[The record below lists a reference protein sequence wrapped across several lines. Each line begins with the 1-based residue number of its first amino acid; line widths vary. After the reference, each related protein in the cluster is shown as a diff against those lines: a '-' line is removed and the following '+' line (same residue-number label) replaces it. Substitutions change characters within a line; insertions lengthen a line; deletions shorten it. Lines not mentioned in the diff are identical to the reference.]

1 MRENSFT
8 KNMRNKSDSELA
20 HIIENKEK
28 YTPEA
33 LQAVVWELEERS
45 LIEQGEID
53 FPEFAEIP
61 KNETPIQNEKL
72 EKTALNKENPFED
85 FEQPTLYSKKA
96 ILGFTLFFSTIF
108 GVVLMM
114 YNLKVMNKHKE
125 RTQVLIFGILYIVLS
140 YALLEV
146 LPKIYFITLIFN
158 FIGYAILVEYFWNKY
173 LGKDLQHEKKSV
185 TKPLLIS
192 LAITVFFVVLIF
204 AATTNGL

>member
-61 KNETPIQNEKL
+61 KNETPIQNEEL

-114 YNLKVMNKHKE
+114 YNLKVMKKYKE
-125 RTQVLIFGILYIVLS
+125 RTQVLLFGILYIVLS

-158 FIGYAILVEYFWNKY
+158 FIGYAILVEYFWNKF
-173 LGKDLQHEKKSV
+173 LGKDLPHEKKSV
-185 TKPLLIS
+185 TKPLVIS
-192 LAITVFFVVLIF
+192 LLITVFFVVLIF